1 MRLRTPGRSGNVEVF
16 RAVKSVLV
24 PSLMILTIICL
35 LSGCSR
41 AQQAPS
47 DVQPPYAEKKILI
60 VYLSRTNNT
69 KAVAELIQQKVGG
82 TLVALE
88 LESPYPADYNA
99 TVQQVARE
107 NEAGHLPPLK
117 TKIDRIEQYDFVF
130 LGFPT
135 WGMQLPPPVKS
146 FLRQHSLRGKTVI
159 PFNTN
164 AGYGEGSSFQTVR
177 ELCPQ
182 STVLEG
188 FVHMGGSMSKKQ
200 ELDVI
205 KGGMIH
211 YKNAEIREVSV
222 RFIGDTAILLNKIR
236 LVAVGGGIEVV
247 NPFVVTEVYVKQG
260 GAWKLGSL
268 SFTRLLTPSRHPLMA
283 GSRSQT

>member
-1 MRLRTPGRSGNVEVF
+1 MKPGTPGRSGYVEFF
-16 RAVKSVLV
+16 RTMKSITGLW
-24 PSLMILTIICL
+24 LMAATIVCL
-35 LSGCSR
+35 LSGCSK
-41 AQQAPS
+41 AQQLPAN
-47 DVQPPYAEKKILI
+47 VQPLASEKKILI

-69 KAVAELIQQKVGG
+69 KAVAEIIHQKVGG

-88 LESPYPADYNA
+88 LETPYPADYNA

-107 NEAGHLPPLK
+107 NETGYLPPLK
-117 TKIDRIEQYDFVF
+117 TRIDRIEQYDFVF
-130 LGFPT
+130 VGFPT

-188 FVHMGGSMSKKQ
+188 FVTRGGVERDGQ
-200 ELDVI
+200 LLVI
-205 KGGMIH
+205 KEAR
-211 YKNAEIREVSV
+211 AEEAQKEVESWL
-222 RFIGDTAILLNKIR
+222 RKIKM
-236 LVAVGGGIEVV
+236 L
-247 NPFVVTEVYVKQG
+247 P
-260 GAWKLGSL
+260 
-268 SFTRLLTPSRHPLMA
+268 
-283 GSRSQT
+283 

>member
-1 MRLRTPGRSGNVEVF
+1 MLRTLGRSGHVEF
-16 RAVKSVLV
+16 FWTIRSGTF
-24 PSLMILTIICL
+24 SLLTIATIICL

-41 AQQAPS
+41 AQQLPANT
-47 DVQPPYAEKKILI
+47 QPLTGENNVLI

-69 KAVAELIQQKVGG
+69 KAIAEFIHQKVGG
-82 TLVALE
+82 TMVALE
-88 LESPYPADYNA
+88 LEAPYPSDYNA

-107 NEAGHLPPLK
+107 NETGYLPPLK
-117 TKIDRIEQYDFVF
+117 TKIDRIGQYDFVF

-146 FLRQHSLRGKTVI
+146 FLRQYSLKGKTVI

-188 FVHMGGSMSKKQ
+188 FVIRGGLERDGQ
-200 ELDVI
+200 YLVI
-205 KGGMIH
+205 KGAR
-211 YKNAEIREVSV
+211 AEEAQKEVESWL
-222 RFIGDTAILLNKIR
+222 RKIKV
-236 LVAVGGGIEVV
+236 L
-247 NPFVVTEVYVKQG
+247 Q
-260 GAWKLGSL
+260 
-268 SFTRLLTPSRHPLMA
+268 
-283 GSRSQT
+283 